1 MGLLRDQGRN
11 IAVASVNGYKKEN
24 VIKAKRYLREIGQN
38 RRNFPLEKLV
48 AYYND
53 VKETNEKPTSCTPC
67 SVTKYYNGLYN
78 YSYFGELTL
87 INNGKATK
95 EELDI
100 DLIDAAQARQEAEKE
115 PDTETPEV
123 DEITEEERKK
133 AEMKERMRKVRE
145 AKAAKAKKKE
155 ENG

>member
-1 MGLLRDQGRN
+1 MGLLRQEGRN

-38 RRNFPLEKLV
+38 RRNFPIERLV
-48 AYYND
+48 EMYND

-67 SVTKYYNGLYN
+67 SMTKYYNGIYN
-78 YSYFGELTL
+78 YQYFGELTL

-95 EELDI
+95 EELDL
-100 DLIDAAQARQEAEKE
+100 DLIDAANQEAEKE
-115 PDTETPEV
+115 PDTETP

-133 AEMKERMRKVRE
+133 AEMKERMAKVR
-145 AKAAKAKKKE
+145 AAKAKKKE

>member
-38 RRNFPLEKLV
+38 RRNFPIERLV
-48 AYYND
+48 EMYND
-53 VKETNEKPTSCTPC
+53 IKETNEKPTSCTPC
-67 SVTKYYNGLYN
+67 SMTKYYNGVQN
-78 YSYFGELTL
+78 YAYFGELTL

-95 EELDI
+95 EELDL
-100 DLIDAAQARQEAEKE
+100 DLIDAANQEAEKE
-115 PDTETPEV
+115 PDTETPE

-133 AEMKERMRKVRE
+133 SEMKERMRKVR
-145 AKAAKAKKKE
+145 ACRKNKKE
-155 ENG
+155 

>member
-38 RRNFPLEKLV
+38 RRNFPIERLV
-48 AYYND
+48 EMYND

-67 SVTKYYNGLYN
+67 SMTKYYNGIYN
-78 YSYFGELTL
+78 YQHFGELTL

-100 DLIDAAQARQEAEKE
+100 DLIDAAQRQEAEKE
-115 PDTETPEV
+115 PETETP

-133 AEMKERMRKVRE
+133 AEMKERMAKVR
-145 AKAAKAKKKE
+145 AAKAKKKE

>member
-38 RRNFPLEKLV
+38 RRNFPIERLV
-48 AYYND
+48 EIYND
-53 VKETNEKPTSCTPC
+53 VKETNDKPTSCTPC
-67 SVTKYYNGLYN
+67 SMTKYYNGIQN
-78 YSYFGELTL
+78 YAYFGELTL

-95 EELDI
+95 EELDL
-100 DLIDAAQARQEAEKE
+100 DLIDAAQRQEAEKE
-115 PDTETPEV
+115 QDTETPE

-133 AEMKERMRKVRE
+133 AEMKERMAKLRA